1 MQVYISNLVQLDSMQ
16 KHTPKNLIK
25 IYLDRTRKRFYKR
38 NCRII
43 GIMMLIIHGATPI
56 IAQSSKQDSIRYKQK
71 DAMDEIT
78 KVIKVREKEPVDSE
92 RLKPGK
98 ILTSIFPAVG
108 YSLSNGVTF
117 ILASNFS
124 FYTDNLNSTNLSV
137 ISLNPLYSLKQ
148 QTIIPLI
155 SSIWLKDNKIN
166 ILGDYRFYQYPS
178 LTYGL
183 GGKRLLSQSDS
194 VDYSYIKISQE
205 ALYTICHNFYGGIG
219 YNLDYHYNI
228 QNLSDDD
235 RQYLRYTDGATTTIS
250 SGWVARL
257 KYDSRTNINNPKN
270 AFYADFVYRDNL
282 TAIGSTNNWQEID
295 LEFRKYIQLS
305 KYPNNVLAF
314 WSWNEFTYGGT
325 VPYFDLPST
334 GWDEYSNSGR
344 GFIQGRFRG
353 NDIIYLE
360 GEDRFDI
367 LRNGLLGGVVFCNG
381 ESVPNY
387 PSEKFTTIHV
397 AKGIGLRIKL
407 NKYSDT
413 NLCIDYGWG
422 DGGSQGFA
430 FNIGEVF

>member
-1 MQVYISNLVQLDSMQ
+1 MNR
-16 KHTPKNLIK
+16 N
-25 IYLDRTRKRFYKR
+25 RKRAANR
-38 NCRII
+38 TLLNSWLT
-43 GIMMLIIHGATPI
+43 GIFVVTFQVIAPVCA
-56 IAQSSKQDSIRYKQK
+56 IAQPLHIQVIDTVPTVKKQDTGRYKQK
-71 DAMDEIT
+71 DAMDVIT
-78 KVIKVREKEPVDSE
+78 KVIKIKNKEIPDSE
-92 RLKPGK
+92 YMRPGR

-108 YSLSNGVTF
+108 YSLTNGVTF
-117 ILASNFS
+117 ILATNFS
-124 FYTDNLNSTNLSV
+124 FYTGNPNNTNLSV

-148 QTIIPLI
+148 QVIVPLI
-155 SSIWLKDNKIN
+155 SSIWLANNKIN
-166 ILGDYRFYQYPS
+166 LLGDYRFYQYPS

-205 ALYTICHNFYGGIG
+205 ALYAIAHNLYGGVG

-228 QNLSDDD
+228 ENFSNDDY
-235 RQYLRYTDGATTTIS
+235 QYERYTGNLTQTTS

-257 KYDSRTNINNPKN
+257 KYDNRTNINNPTD

-282 TAIGSTNNWQEID
+282 TALGSTTNWQEID
-295 LEFRKYIQLS
+295 VEFRKYISLS
-305 KYPNNVLAF
+305 KYPRNVLAF
-314 WSWNEFTYGGT
+314 WSWNEFTYGGK

-353 NDIIYLE
+353 SDMVYLE

-367 LRNGLLGGVVFCNG
+367 LRNGLLGGVVFCNA
-381 ESVPNY
+381 EAVPNF
-387 PSEKFTTIHV
+387 PSNRFETIHV
-397 AKGIGLRIKL
+397 GKGIGLRIKL

-422 DGGSQGFA
+422 DDGSRGFA
-430 FNIGEVF
+430 FNVGEIF